1 MTINDLL
8 VRNVLE
14 NPDKNYVFFKDKTV
28 TYGELDLMT
37 NKVANSLISLGVK
50 KGDKV
55 SIILPN
61 CLEFLYAMFGCFKIG
76 AVIVPLNTAYS
87 ADEVQYVINH
97 SESCV
102 IFADLKYLKLIDS
115 IKSNLKLLKK
125 VILVSDKKPED
136 SLLLFSDLIHES
148 SFVSPNS
155 DVMGEDELSMIYTS
169 GTTGKP
175 KGVVQTHN
183 SYCSTARAWN
193 ETIGITCEDR
203 PISVLALF
211 HTNAQLYFA
220 VGAMDINTGFV
231 LEEKFSS
238 SGFWERAVETGATV
252 VSLPGNALVMLYNMP
267 ESQFDH
273 TNKIRTMIA
282 GHTPLDLYKKF
293 EKRFNLEII
302 EGYTLTESPSA
313 LFNRPGDIK
322 VGSVGKPMSGV
333 EVKII
338 DNKGN
343 ELSTGE
349 IGEITLKGPSIMK
362 GYFKNPEATTE
373 AVKNGWLYTGDLGKK
388 DNDGY
393 FYFSGRK
400 KEIVR
405 RGGENISAKEVEDVL
420 NTHPMIL
427 ESAVIPVPD
436 RIRNEEVKAFI
447 ILKPG
452 SELITEMIVE
462 HCSEKLAG
470 FKVPRYIEFM
480 DSFPKTAKL
489 SIKKHELK
497 NMKKDHTEGC
507 FDRLKI

>member
-8 VRNVLE
+8 AGNVRE

-28 TYGELDLMT
+28 TYGELDLVT

-55 SIILPN
+55 SIMLPN
-61 CLEFLYAMFGCFKIG
+61 CLEFLYVMFGCFKIG

-102 IFADLKYLKLIDS
+102 LFADFKFLKLIDS
-115 IKSNLKLLKK
+115 IRSNLKLLKK
-125 VILVSDKKPED
+125 VILVSDKKPEE
-136 SLLLFSDLIHES
+136 SLLLFSDLILES
-148 SFVSPNS
+148 SSENPEA
-155 DVMGEDELSMIYTS
+155 DVKGEDELSMIYTS

-175 KGVVQTHN
+175 KGVMQTHN
-183 SYCSTARAWN
+183 SYCSTARVWN
-193 ETIGITCEDR
+193 ETIGITGEDR

-211 HTNAQLYFA
+211 HINAQLYFA
-220 VGAMDINTGFV
+220 IGAMDINTGFV
-231 LEEKFSS
+231 LEEGFSS
-238 SGFWERAVETGATV
+238 SGFWKRAVETEATV
-252 VSLPGNALVMLYNMP
+252 VSLPGNALVMLFNMP
-267 ESQFDH
+267 ESEFDH

-282 GHTPLDLYKKF
+282 GQTPLDLYRKF
-293 EKRFNLEII
+293 EKRFNLDII

-322 VGSVGKPMSGV
+322 VGSVGKPMEDV
-333 EVKII
+333 EVKIV
-338 DNKGN
+338 DNQGK
-343 ELSTGE
+343 ELPVGE
-349 IGEITLKGPSIMK
+349 IGEIALKGPSIMK
-362 GYFKNPEATTE
+362 GYFKNPEATAE
-373 AVKNGWLYTGDLGKK
+373 AIKNGWLFTGDLGKK
-388 DNDGY
+388 DDEGY

-400 KEIVR
+400 KDIVR

-420 NTHPMIL
+420 NTHPEIN
-427 ESAVIPVPD
+427 ESAIIPVPD

-452 SELITEMIVE
+452 SELDPDDIIMY
-462 HCSEKLAG
+462 CSEKLAK
-470 FKVPRYIEFM
+470 FKVPRYIEFI

-497 NMKKDHTEGC
+497 NMKKDHAEGC
-507 FDRLKI
+507 FDRLKS